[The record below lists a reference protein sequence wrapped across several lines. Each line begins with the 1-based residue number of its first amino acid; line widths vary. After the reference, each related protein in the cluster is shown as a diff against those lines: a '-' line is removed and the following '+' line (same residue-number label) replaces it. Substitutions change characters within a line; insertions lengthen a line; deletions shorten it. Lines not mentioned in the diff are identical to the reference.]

1 MALGTLYYNPSF
13 PRGSWLVPLAKY
25 LQLEITTKNSAESAE
40 FPSLFMLKKTP
51 AFISENGFKLTE
63 MIAIALYFVQ
73 KSDKKEFA
81 GVTDEEKAIQVKW
94 LSFFN
99 SDVIT
104 SAFALVRASTEEE
117 KLRCSAKF
125 EANLALVDDQ
135 LSKTKFLSGETP
147 LVSDMFAYVLF
158 TALKDYN
165 LRIENSPNIDRYFD
179 ELKEDPLGKLVDV
192 K

>member
-1 MALGTLYYNPSF
+1 MVLGTLYYYPAF
-13 PRGSWLVPLAKY
+13 PRSGWLVPLAKY
-25 LQLEITTKNSAESAE
+25 LQLEITAKSSAESAE
-40 FPSLFMLKKTP
+40 FSSLFMLKRTP

-81 GVTDEEKAIQVKW
+81 GVTDEEKALQVKW

-104 SAFALVRASTEEE
+104 SAFALARASTEEE
-117 KLRCSAKF
+117 KLKSSAKL
-125 EANLALVDDQ
+125 EANLAFVDDQ

-158 TALKDYN
+158 TVMKDYN
-165 LRIENSPNIDRYFD
+165 LKIENSPNIDRYID
-179 ELKEDPLGKLVDV
+179 ELKVHPLGKLVDV
-192 K
+192 